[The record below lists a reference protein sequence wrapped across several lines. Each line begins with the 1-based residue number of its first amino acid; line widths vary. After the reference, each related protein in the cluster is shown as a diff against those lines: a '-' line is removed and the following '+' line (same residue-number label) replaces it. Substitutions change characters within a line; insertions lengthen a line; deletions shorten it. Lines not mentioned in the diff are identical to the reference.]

1 MKQGEATASLGK
13 LVHAFFCE
21 RLISETNASPQTVSG
36 YRDSI
41 RLLLQFMAARIK
53 QAPSS
58 ILLEDLDAPVILCFL
73 DDLQISRS
81 NSSRTRNTRLA
92 AVRSFVKYIAFREP
106 VFLPNA
112 ERILAIPMKRFDR
125 PVLSYLTR
133 DEVNAISSVLDR
145 STWSGRR
152 DHVLFATLYNT
163 GARVSELTGLK
174 IVDVNFGETA
184 YIRLYGKGR
193 KERSIPLWKG
203 TAREVKNWV
212 SYLGSEPSAPLFPNR
227 KGLPLTRSG
236 VEYRLRIAVQKAKPL
251 CRALEQKKVSPHTYR
266 HTTAMH
272 LLQAGVDLSTIAL
285 WLGHESP
292 VTTHTYIE
300 ADLNMKQSALD
311 RLQEPKGSKGR
322 YSAPDRVLAFLE
334 SL

>member
-1 MKQGEATASLGK
+1 MKHGGTNASLGT

-21 RLISETNASPQTVSG
+21 RLLSERNASPRTVSG

-41 RLLLQFMAARIK
+41 RLLLQFMSARTK
-53 QAPSS
+53 RAPSR
-58 ILLEDLDAPVILCFL
+58 LLLVDLDAPLVLKFL
-73 DDLQISRS
+73 DDLEKRRH

-92 AVRSFVKYIAFREP
+92 AVKSFVKYIAYREP
-106 VFLPNA
+106 VFLLNA

-125 PVLSYLTR
+125 PMLSYLTR
-133 DEVNAISSVLDR
+133 DEVDAISSVLDR

-152 DHVLFATLYNT
+152 DHVLFATFYNT

-174 IVDVNFGETA
+174 VTDVCFGETG

-193 KERSIPLWKG
+193 KERSIPLWKS
-203 TAREVKNWV
+203 TVKEVESWI
-212 SYLGSEPSAPLFPNR
+212 SYLGSEPTAPLFPNR
-227 KGLPLTRSG
+227 KGQPLTRSG
-236 VEYRLRIAVQKAKPL
+236 VEYRLRIAVQKATLL
-251 CRALEQKKVSPHTYR
+251 CPSLEQKNVSPHTYR

-292 VTTHTYIE
+292 ATTHTYIE
-300 ADLNMKQSALD
+300 ADLQMKQTALD
-311 RLQEPKGSKGR
+311 RLQEPQGSKGR
-322 YSAPDRVLAFLE
+322 YRPPDKVLAFLD